1 MSDLSELRWKL
12 LTYSGGRQAARAAS
26 ATAGAAGTPA
36 APAAPAG
43 SVELRDVSLRYRD
56 GLPLALRGVSAIIRP
71 REKVGVV
78 GRTGSGKSSLLAAI
92 TQLVAPPQRSGA
104 ILVGGVEVSELPLQQ
119 HRASLAV
126 IPQEP
131 VLLTG
136 TIASHLDPEGR
147 HSPEQLWVALQRV
160 QMAHAVRGL
169 DDAVAEGGVNFSH
182 GQRQLLCLARALLMR
197 PALVILDEAT
207 SSVDLE
213 TDALIQRTVR
223 SEFHDATVI
232 TIAHR
237 LNSVLDADKILVLD
251 DGQLVELGTPKELM
265 ARSGGRF
272 RSLVHAEHS

>member
-1 MSDLSELRWKL
+1 M
-12 LTYSGGRQAARAAS
+12 
-26 ATAGAAGTPA
+26 
-36 APAAPAG
+36 
-43 SVELRDVSLRYRD
+43 
-56 GLPLALRGVSAIIRP
+56 
-71 REKVGVV
+71 
-78 GRTGSGKSSLLAAI
+78 
-92 TQLVAPPQRSGA
+92 
-104 ILVGGVEVSELPLQQ
+104 
-119 HRASLAV
+119 
-126 IPQEP
+126 
-131 VLLTG
+131 LLTG
-136 TIASHLDPEGR
+136 TIGSNLDPEGR

-223 SEFHDATVI
+223 AASPIDTRVAAPGACSCSPLCMQLQPPAHGLQVRSEFHDATVI

-272 RSLVHAEHS
+272 RSLVNAEHS

>member
-1 MSDLSELRWKL
+1 M
-12 LTYSGGRQAARAAS
+12 
-26 ATAGAAGTPA
+26 
-36 APAAPAG
+36 
-43 SVELRDVSLRYRD
+43 
-56 GLPLALRGVSAIIRP
+56 
-71 REKVGVV
+71 
-78 GRTGSGKSSLLAAI
+78 
-92 TQLVAPPQRSGA
+92 
-104 ILVGGVEVSELPLQQ
+104 
-119 HRASLAV
+119 
-126 IPQEP
+126 
-131 VLLTG
+131 LLTG
-136 TIASHLDPEGR
+136 TIGSNLDPEGR

-160 QMAHAVRGL
+160 QMAHAVRSL

-223 SEFHDATVI
+223 AASPIDTRSCSPRCMQLQPPVHAVAAPCALQPPAHGLQVRSEFHDATVI

-272 RSLVHAEHS
+272 RSLVNAEHS